1 MTAALY
7 RNVVTLVRTV
17 DTVRV
22 IRTGTITARNP
33 FYKHMHGVRI
43 AIRQNCLSA
52 DLHATKLR

>member
-7 RNVVTLVRTV
+7 RNVVTRVRIV

-22 IRTGTITARNP
+22 IRTGTNTARNP
-33 FYKHMHGVRI
+33 FDKHMHGVKI
-43 AIRQNCLSA
+43 AIRQNSLSA